1 MTIKI
6 GEKIKKR
13 RLELG
18 LTQKS
23 VAGEFMT
30 RNMLSIIESGRS
42 MPSVETAQYLAEV
55 LDLPLAYLFSE
66 DDTLFF
72 FEKKQKIPQIRSLF
86 ADGEYASCI
95 ELIESLSGSDD
106 ELDYVHALA
115 SLRLG
120 KEMLFSG
127 ALSSAVRHLTRAKE
141 LAAVT
146 CYDTAQIEATAPL
159 YLSVANNIHT
169 PLLELESDKYERI
182 QSEICDFEFFKYV
195 TMDFEYD
202 FKNEYY
208 GKHLYAKQLLKKY
221 SYYEAITALKELEE
235 LKNKS
240 YNACVLFGVYSDL
253 EIAYRQTGDFENAYR
268 YASKK
273 LSLISAFKE

>member
-1 MTIKI
+1 MTIKL

-13 RLELG
+13 RIELG
-18 LTQKS
+18 LTQRS
-23 VAGEFMT
+23 VAGDFMT

-42 MPSVETAQYLAEV
+42 MPSVETAQYLARV
-55 LDLPLAYLFSE
+55 LDLPLAYLFSD

-72 FEKKQKIPQIRSLF
+72 FEKKQNIARIRSLF
-86 ADGEYASCI
+86 ADGEYALCI

-106 ELDYVHALA
+106 ELNYVHAFA
-115 SLRLG
+115 SLGLG
-120 KEMLFSG
+120 KQLLFSG
-127 ALSSAVRHLTRAKE
+127 ALSSAARHLTRARA
-141 LAAVT
+141 LASET
-146 CYDTAQIEATAPL
+146 CYDTSQIEATVPL

-169 PLLELESDKYERI
+169 PLLELESDKYESI
-182 QSEICDFEFFKYV
+182 HSKICDFEFFKYV

-202 FKNEYY
+202 FENEYY

-221 SYYEAITALKELEE
+221 SYHEAITALKELEE
-235 LKNKS
+235 TKNKS

-253 EIAYRQTGDFENAYR
+253 EIAYRQMGDFENAYR